1 MSFIP
6 GRFLNPGVAQQVS
19 ARQEILGNRER
30 LMQDGANPETFS
42 FFIKKVPFIKLTS
55 AIDISTEQDEDGK
68 YINHTNTEASKFIL
82 DNGVKSAKQGDIPGY
97 ELTNDLGYRPQPGI
111 TGMQL
116 NTHNRF
122 GSLRTATVSF
132 EVHSVDQLD
141 QYEQL
146 FMRPGYSALLEW
158 GNSYYLDNA
167 SNEVKEVNEL
177 LSERFLSKESLPT
190 KLSVYTAIDE
200 LRTKYSYNYDA
211 MYGLLKN
218 FRWSIRPDGGYSCTV
233 DLVSVGTVIE
243 SLTIN
248 TGVTSAQLNSYRKL
262 LQKISLESGEESLAE
277 DTAESQPTSEELSTS
292 DLEFYEEVISPLITT
307 NSGIRL
313 IRELESV
320 RNPTWFEF
328 LGTPDETVDPVTDL
342 ELANAFKDY
351 ENSTPVLVT
360 TVNAQ
365 TQTFTVTSEPS
376 VFSFSVKPDI
386 AEERFF
392 EKIAG
397 DLRNTKLY
405 THLSQTVLPSSDPDF
420 VFIANDLSDITLTPK
435 QLSLRGAIFYV
446 EYTFGIER
454 MSKDEATRRGYDL
467 TALSIL
473 VPQPQGPTQSGAPL
487 SDLETATS
495 IDTDADDLFR
505 KFNPEVDSSIHLT
518 LSKLRELFKREIT
531 RSTYTEYT
539 LPSIFSSLRV
549 STEYTTL
556 LNRNKLTAGTVSD
569 EENTVTDKPNSLSQ
583 PDTGM
588 YYIQLGAF
596 IDILNKYIPK
606 TKSDDSEGTLESLF
620 QIHSSK
626 SLIHK
631 HKTLENLHA
640 SIDPAKFIL
649 PQSQEVASFLTPRG
663 DILDIFVEIS
673 YLEDV
678 VRSKLQDSELRVYE
692 LLTGVLEELN
702 TALGKINSFEIQYF
716 ENTFKFHI
724 IDRELI
730 DPATFTAEDLVRL
743 ELIGKKST
751 LLSLNLTSKL
761 SPAIGSQLAIAA
773 QADPISNGI
782 EGTGW
787 AKFNKGLKDRYIPE
801 KAEDLEAL
809 VSAQEVKEQE
819 LQEKLARVFLFLD
832 AMYYRQE
839 IGATGLNIPSVST
852 EYAILCKIL
861 LNKEVAAGKDFGT
874 IIPYELNLELEGVSG
889 FEVMRSFIINEQIIP
904 KVYRNEE
911 EGIAF
916 LITGLTH
923 KVSAER
929 WTVGVKAQIYNTNT
943 KGLASVEGSLNIKN
957 SSAKK
962 PVTNPPANA
971 FTGPAPNADNLRSV
985 LSELGYTEKNASPV
999 AYGELSNGGDI
1010 AADTAAIGIELL
1022 RGLKSQFPQANLR
1035 VTGGNDLYHQ
1045 KLNYNSKHKEG
1056 KALDFVVD
1064 APSNLVRPI
1073 ASYISNF
1080 TANKSNV
1087 KFLDEYKKQSAA
1099 ASGQHFHISIV

>member
-6 GRFLNPGVAQQVS
+6 GRFLNPGVAQQVN

-55 AIDISTEQDEDGK
+55 AIDISTEQDEDGN
-68 YINHTNTEASKFIL
+68 YINHTNIEASKFIL
-82 DNGVKSAKQGDIPGY
+82 DNGVKSAKEGDIPGY

-158 GNSYYLDNA
+158 GNSYYLDNKTKK
-167 SNEVKEVNEL
+167 VQEVNEL
-177 LSERFLSKESLPT
+177 LSDRFLTKESLPT

-200 LRTKYSYNYDA
+200 LKARYSYNYDA

-243 SLTIN
+243 SLNIN

-262 LQKISLESGEESLAE
+262 LQKISLESGEEALTE
-277 DTAESQPTSEELSTS
+277 DITEPQPTSEELNTGG
-292 DLEFYEEVISPLITT
+292 LEFYEEVITPLITVD
-307 NSGIRL
+307 SGINL
-313 IRELESV
+313 IRKLESV
-320 RNPTWFEF
+320 RNPKPIEF
-328 LGTPDETVDPVTDL
+328 LKEPDGTEDPVTDL
-342 ELANAFKDY
+342 KLAEAFKDY
-351 ENSTPVLVT
+351 ETKNPVLVT
-360 TVNAQ
+360 KVNAQ
-365 TQTFTVTSEPS
+365 TQTFTVTSEPT
-376 VFSFSVKPDI
+376 VFGFAVKRNI
-386 AEERFF
+386 AEERFI
-392 EKIAG
+392 EKLNG

-405 THLSQTVLPSSDPDF
+405 THITRTVLPSSDPNF
-420 VFIANDLSDITLTPK
+420 VFVVDDLSDADLIFK
-435 QLSLRGAIFYV
+435 HLSLRGSIFYV

-454 MSKDEATRRGYDL
+454 ISKAEAITRGYDL
-467 TALSIL
+467 TVLNIL
-473 VPQPQGPTQSGAPL
+473 APQPQGPTESGAPL
-487 SDLETATS
+487 GDFETATD
-495 IDTDADDLFR
+495 IDSDVDDLFR

-518 LSKLRELFKREIT
+518 LSKLRELFKREVT
-531 RSTYTEYT
+531 RSTYAEYT
-539 LPSIFSSLRV
+539 LSSIFTSLGV
-549 STEYTTL
+549 YTEYTTL
-556 LNRNKLTAGTVSD
+556 LHRSKLSADTASD
-569 EENTVTDKPNSLSQ
+569 EENTVTDKQNNLSQ
-583 PDTGM
+583 PDAGM
-588 YYIQLGAF
+588 HYIQLGAF

-606 TKSDDSEGTLESLF
+606 TKQDDSEGISESLF

-626 SLIHK
+626 SLIHR

-640 SIDPAKFIL
+640 SVDPAKFIL
-649 PQSQEVASFLTPRG
+649 PQSQVVSSEITPRG

-673 YLEDV
+673 YLEEV
-678 VRSKLQDSELRVYE
+678 VRAKLQDSELRVYE
-692 LLTGVLEELN
+692 LLTEVLEELN
-702 TALGKINSFEIQYF
+702 AALGKINSFEIQYF

-730 DPATFTAEDLVRL
+730 DPSEFTENSLVRL
-743 ELIGKKST
+743 ELIGKNST
-751 LLSLNLTSKL
+751 LLNLNLTSKL

-787 AKFNKGLKDRYIPE
+787 AKFNKRLKDRYIPE
-801 KAEDLEAL
+801 KVEDLEEL
-809 VSAQEVKEQE
+809 VSAQEIKEQE

-839 IGATGLNIPSVST
+839 IGATGINIPSVST

-874 IIPYELNLELEGVSG
+874 IIPYELNLELEGMSG

-923 KVSAER
+923 KVTAER

-943 KGLASVEGSLNIKN
+943 KGLASVSGELNIKN
-957 SSAKK
+957 RTRK
-962 PVTNPPANA
+962 PATNPPANA

-999 AYGELSNGGDI
+999 AYGEISNGGDI

-1073 ASYISNF
+1073 ASYISSF
-1080 TANKSNV
+1080 AANKSNV
-1087 KFLDEYKKQSAA
+1087 EFLDEYKRQSEAA
-1099 ASGQHFHISIV
+1099 TGQHFHISIV